1 MFWHRCIQYII
12 VVTWAY
18 LIISNV
24 ILSLWSILHFYNQN
38 TIFILSQND
47 YECIE
52 CSNFDIIH
60 SLKLSGM
67 ITCKLQLLGLSC
79 VSKVMQGKLFYPRNV
94 YLTKVNDIFTTKT
107 LKSIGWQYILQRIAL
122 VILKWLFY
130 LSITT

>member
-1 MFWHRCIQYII
+1 MLFYHYGLFYISI
-12 VVTWAY
+12 IKTLY
-18 LIISNV
+18 L
-24 ILSLWSILHFYNQN
+24 
-38 TIFILSQND
+38 
-47 YECIE
+47 ERIE